1 MMLRLCKKLK
11 SDHFHVCLSHGWQ
24 DDSRLVIVVVV
35 AFRTLAVNSVSD
47 LLFVCCC
54 LLVSVGA
61 YMYVVM
67 ASLGQSVAL
76 LEGCRGGLAVSG
88 QNLSLV
94 YLCPL
99 ANIKMGHC

>member
-1 MMLRLCKKLK
+1 M
-11 SDHFHVCLSHGWQ
+11 
-24 DDSRLVIVVVV
+24 
-35 AFRTLAVNSVSD
+35 LAVNSISD
-47 LLFVCCC
+47 LLLFVCFCFC

-61 YMYVVM
+61 YIYVVM

-94 YLCPL
+94 YLFPL
-99 ANIKMGHC
+99 VNIKMGHC